1 MYWILGKK
9 SEKEELRKKISLF
22 LNHIKDNLGSGFVI
36 LFMILLMICA
46 FLLIGENERAA
57 EGAVNWAYSFLVIGI
72 IMGLVEGKRE

>member
-1 MYWILGKK
+1 MKREIA
-9 SEKEELRKKISLF
+9 LF
-22 LNHIKDNLGSGFVI
+22 LDYLKRNLGSGFVI
-36 LFMILLMICA
+36 LFMILLMTCA

>member
-72 IMGLVEGKRE
+72 IMGLVEEKRE